1 MLKEIRELR
10 LRDEVQ
16 KGRNRTWAVEDL
28 SATFNCLQGDAP
40 YIMDQTVQISEQIMV
55 GKLDTPYSR
64 PAHVMNVKKS
74 GRMIVFYKSGKQNL
88 SFSPENGFTFQK
100 SAGFICESRPVQAKS
115 RHSFSCFGCFLC
127 KDGSRTVSGC
137 SSPSMPVSD
146 NCQSSVMVTC
156 SQVSEDSQN
165 VQEIQPTFPLFLRH
179 KHNACASAAY
189 FFNTFWT
196 MEIMLKVLWYIFVT
210 KHTADIV
217 DPALRSEEIFMDCQ
231 KNSTILWSVFH
242 RENILRNVEYIDP
255 DLRQPCCT
263 CVTLPDWK
271 VLTGGSIDRYGSSFD
286 DSGTPIISLNREHVR
301 LFRRENSDASS
312 VRWWSSVKAPEVV
325 RHNLVQ
331 TRKHQLTMNRRFE
344 QFSTDHPLT
353 YLTSTNLTRFPPLL
367 SNAAKLSN
375 QSTSTLKFRL
385 PRLRL
390 RHVRQP
396 SRTPTWQGAVT
407 PAQLTPTYLQNSTR
421 QIPYATL
428 VGHSVHRECYPNSQ
442 DQRELPC
449 ILDPAFMET
458 EKHTESPVDYFK
470 PAFNHSGV
478 KVNNSGVIH
487 LRYSVGEFA
496 YLPCR
501 TLGAGQTEVSK
512 RILMV
517 H

>member
-1 MLKEIRELR
+1 MGRRSMIQAHQSHHSIVNTFACSDVKIQMR
-10 LRDEVQ
+10 LACVGGVVVTRPPRMSDVRGSNPGTATGYALLMSSHKSEV
-16 KGRNRTWAVEDL
+16 R
-28 SATFNCLQGDAP
+28 
-40 YIMDQTVQISEQIMV
+40 VQ
-55 GKLDTPYSR
+55 
-64 PAHVMNVKKS
+64 
-74 GRMIVFYKSGKQNL
+74 
-88 SFSPENGFTFQK
+88 
-100 SAGFICESRPVQAKS
+100 
-115 RHSFSCFGCFLC
+115 
-127 KDGSRTVSGC
+127 C
-137 SSPSMPVSD
+137 SSLV
-146 NCQSSVMVTC
+146 
-156 SQVSEDSQN
+156 
-165 VQEIQPTFPLFLRH
+165 
-179 KHNACASAAY
+179 
-189 FFNTFWT
+189 WT
-196 MEIMLKVLWYIFVT
+196 
-210 KHTADIV
+210 
-217 DPALRSEEIFMDCQ
+217 
-231 KNSTILWSVFH
+231 H
-242 RENILRNVEYIDP
+242 RI
-255 DLRQPCCT
+255 
-263 CVTLPDWK
+263 
-271 VLTGGSIDRYGSSFD
+271 
-286 DSGTPIISLNREHVR
+286 
-301 LFRRENSDASS
+301 
-312 VRWWSSVKAPEVV
+312 KAPEVV

-407 PAQLTPTYLQNSTR
+407 PAQLIPTYLQNSTR